1 MRLPRGFTSLL
12 PHWRL
17 DSLHLLAV
25 LLPPLAVR
33 KAGHAELVPLSILL
47 TVLMWVPG
55 VAHAWHVVGRS
66 RAHWQGFAS
75 CGYSLQCAAVCNAAS

>member
-1 MRLPRGFTSLL
+1 MRLPRGFPSFLL
-12 PHWRL
+12 HWRF

-25 LLPPLAVR
+25 VLPPLAVR

-47 TVLMWVPG
+47 TLFMWVPG

-66 RAHWQGFAS
+66 RWEREQQFV
-75 CGYSLQCAAVCNAAS
+75 AAFQHHLRH